1 MKRSMKDAIC
11 KLKAA
16 GWRIY
21 LDGRSTAPDGVPLD
35 FLPWSGDDLIP
46 VSDAAERAL
55 LSALAG
61 DPVPRRVTGDKQ
73 AS

>member
-1 MKRSMKDAIC
+1 MKRSILKDAIC

-21 LDGRSTAPDGVPLD
+21 LDGRSPDGVQWD
-35 FLPWSGDDLIP
+35 FLPWDDDDLIP

-55 LSALAG
+55 LCALAG
-61 DPVPRRVTGDKQ
+61 DPVPPRDGR
-73 AS
+73 

>member
-11 KLKAA
+11 ELRAA

-21 LDGRSTAPDGVPLD
+21 LDGRSTAPDGVSWD
-35 FLPWSGDDLIP
+35 FLPWSDDDLIP

-55 LSALAG
+55 LSALAC
-61 DPVPRRVTGDKQ
+61 DPVPPRDGR
-73 AS
+73 